1 MGAAQLLGRIGL
13 GTYLK
18 FLKERPLLVVPFAT
32 MASALLILPFTGN
45 SSASWLLLGIVG
57 SFSGLLTLLRPI
69 LVSRLFEV
77 HVFGRVNGV
86 LALTYQLARAG
97 GPVGGAWVFEMAGGY
112 QVVFWCLASMLVVA
126 AFLSKHLQ
134 KERGSSGMV

>member
-1 MGAAQLLGRIGL
+1 MGATQLLGRIGL

-18 FLKERPLLVVPFAT
+18 FLKELPLLVLPFAT
-32 MASALLILPFTGN
+32 MASALLILPFTGS

-77 HVFGRVNGV
+77 QVFGRVNGI

-97 GPVGGAWVFEMAGGY
+97 GPVGGAWVFEMTGGY

-126 AFLSKHLQ
+126 AFLSRQLQ
-134 KERGSSGMV
+134 NRYRPSAKD